1 MSTVAFATNT
11 TTTGG
16 SITINN
22 ASKGVEYTLFR
33 IFSATYDAKTGSVAY
48 TGLDEEDETCP
59 FELNKDNQIVVKN
72 EYKQYVTELTM
83 NNTVTNEEDEE
94 VTNPIVAWIVK
105 SGTQVGDPK
114 TADSNT
120 VVFNNLD
127 YGYYYVTSGLGSLVA
142 VDSNT
147 KDITIQDKNTVK
159 PGKDENTEYKT
170 VDDVEVAVG
179 DTATFTIQFN
189 TVNYVGEKQVATY
202 TVKDTPSNLKIDT
215 TSLTITIGSKKY
227 TVATNDDDNV
237 VLTNEKDG
245 SDTVV
250 LAATSSIADS
260 GLILIFN
267 WVNDDGDNIY
277 NNDTK
282 VIITYQAEVMH
293 GAVDS
298 NAKNSAEIYY
308 NDTKFTPDDTEVKL
322 KTYDF
327 KLTKVD
333 GEDNKLA
340 NAKFNLQ
347 VKGVGKD
354 GNDVYSNVKVVEE
367 KNGAG
372 TVTGYHVAD
381 SEEIA
386 NKKYTEIIV
395 AGEVTIKGLDL
406 DKTYQLVETE
416 APVGYNKLT
425 DPWPVSTNAKVDDDG
440 NITVQATDFADTNV
454 VNNTGSTL
462 PSTGGIG
469 TTIFYVVGGV
479 LVVAAGVLLVTK
491 KRMGE

>member
-1 MSTVAFATNT
+1 VQESGLFDLTDGA
-11 TTTGG
+11 TGG
-16 SITINN
+16 N
-22 ASKGVEYTLFR
+22 Y
-33 IFSATYDAKTGSVAY
+33 
-48 TGLDEEDETCP
+48 
-59 FELNKDNQIVVKN
+59 
-72 EYKQYVTELTM
+72 YVSL
-83 NNTVTNEEDEE
+83 
-94 VTNPIVAWIVK
+94 K
-105 SGTQVGDPK
+105 SGKGDSDVLTWLNGIDLDDIENLKADATK
-114 TADSNT
+114 TADGSAIEWT
-120 VVFNNLD
+120 VP
-127 YGYYYVTSGLGSLVA
+127 YGYYYVTSGLGTVIS
-142 VDSNT
+142 VDKNTSNP
-147 KDITIQDKNTVK
+147 TIYDKNTVA
-159 PGKDENTEYKT
+159 PGKDGNTEYKT
-170 VDDVEVAVG
+170 VDDAKVAVG

-189 TVNYVGEKQVATY
+189 TVNYVSEEKVTTY

-227 TVATNDDDNV
+227 TVATNDDNDV
-237 VLTNEKDG
+237 VLTNEKDD

-250 LAATSSIADS
+250 LAATSSIANG
-260 GLILIFN
+260 GLNLIFN
-267 WVNDDGDNIY
+267 WVNDGGNNIY
-277 NNDTK
+277 DNDTK

-293 GAVDS
+293 GAADS

-308 NDTKFTPDDTEVKL
+308 NSTKFTPDSTEVEL

-333 GEDNKLA
+333 GKGNKLA

-347 VKGVGKD
+347 VAD
-354 GNDVYSNVKVVEE
+354 ANGNYSNVKVVEE
-367 KNGAG
+367 TENGA
-372 TVTGYHVAD
+372 VTGYHVAD
-381 SEEIA
+381 SDEIA
-386 NKKYTEIIV
+386 NNKYTEIIV

-425 DPWPVSTNAKVDDDG
+425 DPWPVLTNAEVDDEG
-440 NITVQATDFADTNV
+440 NITTQATDFENTNV
-454 VNNTGSTL
+454 ENKTGSVL